1 MNLDKD
7 LSACNQTTAALS
19 LFRDGAS
26 MTPQTP
32 SKPADNGSSFTLYE
46 MNQILVF
53 TYSYKPDY
61 SSY

>member
-19 LFRDGAS
+19 LFREGAS

-32 SKPADNGSSFTLYE
+32 SKPVDNGSSLIIHSLF
-46 MNQILVF
+46 M
-53 TYSYKPDY
+53 K
-61 SSY
+61 